1 MELAAPKGYEG
12 FRQFIVDLQVFKT
25 AIMSYNVNRNKDSFY
40 KNLETL
46 SKNIVEV
53 KVDKRHSRYDPRLI
67 KPLTDLEAFEPL
79 QDKQIIYEDRFLGL
93 TYNIFERIIY
103 NFALSITDIGDYV
116 ERLKT
121 SLNRIFVDNYF
132 IIDCDKIRDKVYSY
146 EEDSTLTYY
155 TYNCGRA
162 FMQIN
167 ENGGKSRFLIFN
179 TNNDAALDRD
189 TLNKYNKTEEEKFI
203 DITFTVKYPVDKK
216 ILLEEEFLEFKKQ
229 VISFDENAY
238 KILPNVLL
246 SFVKE
251 IKCDI
256 VYKIPLHGTT
266 KYMVKGEFSKDGKHF
281 SIGIS
286 ENLDSD
292 FDDYKFII
300 VDLKINGETIVENL
314 ATHEIK
320 KVLREKGF
328 IN

>member
-1 MELAAPKGYEG
+1 MELEPYFFGYG
-12 FRQFIVDLQVFKT
+12 QFLLDIQLFKT
-25 AIMSYNVNRNKDSFY
+25 AIMSYNVNRDKDSFY

-46 SKNIVEV
+46 SKNIV
-53 KVDKRHSRYDPRLI
+53 KVRVGKIHSRSDPRLI
-67 KPLTDLEAFEPL
+67 QPLVDLEAFVPL

-132 IIDCDKIRDKVYSY
+132 IIDCDKIRDKVGSY
-146 EEDSTLTYY
+146 EDPTLTYY

-167 ENGGKSRFLIFN
+167 ENGGISRFLIFN
-179 TNNDAALDRD
+179 TNNDGALDID
-189 TLNKYNKTEEEKFI
+189 TLNKYNKTGGEEEKFL
-203 DITFTVKYPVDKK
+203 DITFTVKYPVDRN

-256 VYKIPLHGTT
+256 LYKIPLHGTT

-286 ENLDSD
+286 ENLDRS
-292 FDDYKFII
+292 FDDSRLLIA
-300 VDLKINGETIVENL
+300 DLEINGETIVEDL

-320 KVLREKGF
+320 KVLRDKLV
-328 IN
+328 